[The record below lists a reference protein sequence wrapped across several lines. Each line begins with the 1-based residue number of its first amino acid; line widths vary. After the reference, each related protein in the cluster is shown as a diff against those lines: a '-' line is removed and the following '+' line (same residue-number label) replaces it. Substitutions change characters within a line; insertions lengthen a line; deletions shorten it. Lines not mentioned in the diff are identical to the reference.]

1 MARYNNNL
9 STPFKTV
16 LSNSDSKK
24 QTARIVESLEEYAII
39 KNRNEQYRAPKKS
52 NVTAASIMRL
62 IRFKMGQISEEKY
75 LEMELKELDVNL
87 SQLKTQQRNKD
98 EELANFNENL
108 DAHFE
113 KRKSEIQQENYRKK
127 ELKDKENQ
135 QNQKQPITTAYEP
148 VIL

>member
-1 MARYNNNL
+1 M
-9 STPFKTV
+9 

-87 SQLKTQQRNKD
+87 SQLKT
-98 EELANFNENL
+98 
-108 DAHFE
+108 
-113 KRKSEIQQENYRKK
+113 
-127 ELKDKENQ
+127 
-135 QNQKQPITTAYEP
+135 
-148 VIL
+148 

>member
-1 MARYNNNL
+1 
-9 STPFKTV
+9 
-16 LSNSDSKK
+16 
-24 QTARIVESLEEYAII
+24 
-39 KNRNEQYRAPKKS
+39 
-52 NVTAASIMRL
+52 MRL